1 MYNRKKQSELIG
13 NRNSIKKAGE
23 NLKKTSIRVMALS
36 AAASLALMNAGGVMA
51 FAAAPEYSYTAAASA
66 DDGEEKDYVAIYQQI
81 MAEYGYI
88 PEIMDCKENETAIE
102 YDFIYSEE
110 KTLWEEAYKAYKE
123 KYPTAAT
130 KRVKVLQGFYDGEWS
145 DICEYD
151 MDETKELKSD
161 WEAYN
166 KNESCPHR
174 IIVRRV
180 KLEKTNK

>member
-1 MYNRKKQSELIG
+1 MRKQYFGK
-13 NRNSIKKAGE
+13 NKE
-23 NLKKTSIRVMALS
+23 NNLPACYVVKLRDVEFDTFTAH
-36 AAASLALMNAGGVMA
+36 MNDWG
-51 FAAAPEYSYTAAASA
+51 F
-66 DDGEEKDYVAIYQQI
+66 EK
-81 MAEYGYI
+81 YGYI